1 MFFWF
6 RILNKQFVIWRKA
19 VECCRYLIITGRIID
34 IISMIPRD
42 MQTTAS
48 EIERQVSVINAK
60 TEELKKE
67 TVLNPVI
74 REKME
79 EYYNKTLQISKN

>member
-1 MFFWF
+1 
-6 RILNKQFVIWRKA
+6 
-19 VECCRYLIITGRIID
+19 
-34 IISMIPRD
+34 MIPRD

-79 EYYNKTLQISKN
+79 EYYNKTLQISKNWIISIVYLS